1 MRGTSE
7 KFSGNWV
14 KRKLSRGRARPV
26 TPPPAPTST
35 RPPPAPG
42 SGRRDFS
49 GYRRRRG
56 GGERK
61 TCHSRLSAS
70 PPRTPARRAAWSQAV
85 PAPAPAQ
92 AGGRQVAGTRGAQPP
107 ARDAP
112 SPRSRPA
119 GPAAPRRS
127 PAIREL
133 AQDTNATRVPAGDGP
148 ALLPRVRSAGQQS
161 AQPPL
166 VLSVRQRRRRRETGC
181 ARPRPPL
188 RPPRQWKTPGLAALT
203 HARPPAR
210 PPGSPA
216 PEASPPPARSPA
228 QRPRGLPADSDPARA
243 PRPPCAL
250 GCPSPSPSRS
260 FLKLPTLP
268 AGIAGSQRSLPRQTA
283 PVRG

>member
-1 MRGTSE
+1 MSPAPAMRGTSE

-92 AGGRQVAGTRGAQPP
+92 AGGSQVAGTRGAQPP

-133 AQDTNATRVPAGDGP
+133 AQDTNATRVPAGD
-148 ALLPRVRSAGQQS
+148 
-161 AQPPL
+161 
-166 VLSVRQRRRRRETGC
+166 
-181 ARPRPPL
+181 
-188 RPPRQWKTPGLAALT
+188 
-203 HARPPAR
+203 
-210 PPGSPA
+210 
-216 PEASPPPARSPA
+216 
-228 QRPRGLPADSDPARA
+228 A
-243 PRPPCAL
+243 PRAATPCAL
-250 GCPSPSPSRS
+250 GRAAVGPAAPSSERPAAAAAAGDWLRPAPPAAPPSSSVENSGARCADARPASRQAARQPRPGGVAS
-260 FLKLPTLP
+260 PRP
-268 AGIAGSQRSLPRQTA
+268 EPGAAAAGPPCGL
-283 PVRG
+283 